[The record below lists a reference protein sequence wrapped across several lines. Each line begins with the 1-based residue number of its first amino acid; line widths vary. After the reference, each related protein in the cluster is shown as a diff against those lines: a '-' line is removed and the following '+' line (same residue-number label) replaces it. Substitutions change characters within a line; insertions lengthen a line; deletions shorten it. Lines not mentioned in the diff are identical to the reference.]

1 MKCKVRLDMR
11 DERRVR
17 TKNGRS
23 GISGICTVCSEKMFK
38 MLGRSAKTR
47 RKISSKKQTTKIGK
61 GKRKAEIKRK

>member
-1 MKCKVRLDMR
+1 
-11 DERRVR
+11 
-17 TKNGRS
+17 
-23 GISGICTVCSEKMFK
+23 